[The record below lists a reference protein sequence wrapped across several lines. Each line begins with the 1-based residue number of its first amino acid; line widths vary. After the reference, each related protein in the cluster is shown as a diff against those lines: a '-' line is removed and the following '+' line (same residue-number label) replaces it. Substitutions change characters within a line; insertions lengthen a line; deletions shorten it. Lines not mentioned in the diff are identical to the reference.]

1 MTTISILNVK
11 RAPSGKSL
19 IVEVAGRKEGYFAK
33 LDSGLEAGMTV
44 EAETKASEWKG
55 KTSWWIE
62 KWKNAP
68 ATGLGQAPASGQQTR
83 PDPSQTGGEGR
94 FTAEGIN
101 LAFLPFVSN
110 VVAHAIAAG
119 KVEGPAEISAWADA
133 AYTAACNLRDATK
146 SPEPF

>member
-62 KWKNAP
+62 KWKNASTPQSGMTPPSSQPPIP
-68 ATGLGQAPASGQQTR
+68 AKTVEVQEQ
-83 PDPSQTGGEGR
+83 
-94 FTAEGIN
+94 FTSTGIN
-101 LAFLPFVSN
+101 MAFLPFVSN
-110 VVAHAIAAG
+110 CCAHAIAAG
-119 KVEGPAEISAWADA
+119 KIERPTEIQAWAQA
-133 AYTAACNLRDATK
+133 AYSAALSLKDV
-146 SPEPF
+146 PF